1 MKANPTHKQQRRRT
15 FLFAM
20 LLFCPSLFS
29 LAASPL
35 APAQEI
41 DFQKTID
48 SSSEALIHL
57 DVLAND
63 CLTTLDSME
72 NSQTACNKFIQ
83 AIDGELMANYLEQ
96 CRLLKSW
103 RDQYVDQTVKADLGS
118 DKNTNEEMLRRLIAI
133 EYSCGENTLRDRT
146 RFVFTAFNR
155 LNASSVTID
164 TSEINRQLSQR
175 RFETLEQNERQGLQ
189 NSLQDQQDKS
199 LRESTQQF
207 NNLQNELI
215 RQQIQRSKQS
225 N

>member
-1 MKANPTHKQQRRRT
+1 
-15 FLFAM
+15 M

>member
-1 MKANPTHKQQRRRT
+1 
-15 FLFAM
+15 M

-63 CLTTLDSME
+63 CLTTLDSIE